1 MNLNLL
7 KSVKGILGAVAPTI
21 GTALGGPMGGMAA
34 KMVAEALGVDNDPKK
49 IEKAIQA
56 ATPEQLAELKQIDAD
71 FDIKMKELD
80 VDLFA
85 LETADIQSAR
95 GMFSKDWTARIIG
108 ITVVGGFM
116 GYIFLV
122 TIQPPEQNSEAL
134 INLVL
139 GYLGG
144 LASAI
149 ISFYFGASN
158 TSNKDQQMVI
168 QTTNLYKALELKY
181 EAQEAEAKANLEIY
195 FKNSA
200 GIGEHPDVVE
210 AMDQQIDKLSQ
221 AQDKLNALKELT
233 L

>member
-7 KSVKGILGAVAPTI
+7 KSVKGIIGAVAPTI

-34 KMVAEALGVDNDPKK
+34 KMVSEVLGVDNDPKK
-49 IEKAIQA
+49 IEQAIQA
-56 ATPEQLAELKQIDAD
+56 ATPEQLAELKKIDKD

-80 VDLFA
+80 VDLYA
-85 LETADIQSAR
+85 LETKDIQDAR
-95 GMFSKDWTARIIG
+95 GKFSKDSTARIIG
-108 ITVVGGFM
+108 VTVVGGFM

-122 TIQPPEQNSEAL
+122 TLQPPEQNSEAL

-158 TSNKDQQMVI
+158 TNKKD
-168 QTTNLYKALELKY
+168 
-181 EAQEAEAKANLEIY
+181 
-195 FKNSA
+195 
-200 GIGEHPDVVE
+200 D
-210 AMDQQIDKLSQ
+210 
-221 AQDKLNALKELT
+221 
-233 L
+233 

>member
-7 KSVKGILGAVAPTI
+7 KGVKGILGAVAPTI

-56 ATPEQLAELKQIDAD
+56 ATPEQLAELKKIDAD
-71 FDIKMKELD
+71 FDVKMKELD

-122 TIQPPEQNSEAL
+122 TLQPPEQNSEAL

-158 TSNKDQQMVI
+158 TS
-168 QTTNLYKALELKY
+168 
-181 EAQEAEAKANLEIY
+181 
-195 FKNSA
+195 KN
-200 GIGEHPDVVE
+200 D
-210 AMDQQIDKLSQ
+210 D
-221 AQDKLNALKELT
+221 
-233 L
+233 